1 MEAEEW
7 LLKKDMEMRRLR
19 DEEWRLEEAEK
30 RLANKYSE
38 GELPAQRGIYIFKAR
53 GNLIYC

>member
-7 LLKKDMEMRRLR
+7 LLKKDIEMRRLR

-53 GNLIYC
+53 GNLI

>member
-7 LLKKDMEMRRLR
+7 LLKKDMEIRRLR
-19 DEEWRLEEAEK
+19 DEEWRLEAAEK

-38 GELPAQRGIYIFKAR
+38 GELPAQRGVYIFKAR
-53 GNLIYC
+53 GNLI